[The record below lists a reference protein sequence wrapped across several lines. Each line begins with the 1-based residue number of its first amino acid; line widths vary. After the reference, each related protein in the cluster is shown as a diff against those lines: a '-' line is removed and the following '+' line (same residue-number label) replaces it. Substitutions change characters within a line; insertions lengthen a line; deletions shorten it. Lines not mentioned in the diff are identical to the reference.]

1 MWLAPF
7 TVIYLKSFLVLLCI
21 SYPFFFQTLL
31 AILFSLELL
40 NYLVSYTSLCSVLVF
55 LKGRGVR
62 YDTSWLAVEIAFF
75 PFFFLFLSLDRDPG
89 KSADVGLGGRA

>member
-1 MWLAPF
+1 VVGAVYGNLPEKLSGASMYFL
-7 TVIYLKSFLVLLCI
+7 SF
-21 SYPFFFQTLL
+21 FFFQTLL

-75 PFFFLFLSLDRDPG
+75 HFFSFFSLSR
-89 KSADVGLGGRA
+89 

>member
-1 MWLAPF
+1 VGIRCVVGAVYGNLPEK
-7 TVIYLKSFLVLLCI
+7 LLVLLCI

-31 AILFSLELL
+31 AIIFSLELL

-55 LKGRGVR
+55 LKGGGVR

-75 PFFFLFLSLDRDPG
+75 HFFLSLSR
-89 KSADVGLGGRA
+89 

>member
-31 AILFSLELL
+31 AILFLLELL
-40 NYLVSYTSLCSVLVF
+40 NYLVSYASLCSVLVF

-62 YDTSWLAVEIAFF
+62 YDTCRNCFF
-75 PFFFLFLSLDRDPG
+75 FSLFFLFLSLDRDPG
-89 KSADVGLGGRA
+89 KSTGVGLGGLA